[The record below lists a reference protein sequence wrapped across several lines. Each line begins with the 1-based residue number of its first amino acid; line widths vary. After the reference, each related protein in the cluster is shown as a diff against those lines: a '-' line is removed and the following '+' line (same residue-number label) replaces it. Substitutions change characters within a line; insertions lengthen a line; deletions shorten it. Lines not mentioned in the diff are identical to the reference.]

1 MSAPYIVTTQI
12 RTTATFRTL
21 AGALSNTTAVCSVKA
36 PDGTISTPSVTN
48 DSTGVYSADVTL
60 DQAGT
65 WYIEWQGTVTVIAAG
80 DTAIRVRSSYV
91 DAT

>member
-36 PDGTISTPSVTN
+36 PNGTISTPSVTN

-65 WYIEWQGTVTVIAAG
+65 WYIEWQGSVTVIAAG